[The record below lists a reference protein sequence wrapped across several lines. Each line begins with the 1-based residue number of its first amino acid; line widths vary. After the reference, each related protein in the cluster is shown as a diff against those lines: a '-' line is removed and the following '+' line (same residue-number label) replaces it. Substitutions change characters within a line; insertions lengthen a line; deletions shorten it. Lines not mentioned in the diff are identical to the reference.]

1 MSSSTSTVFWF
12 SVYIIFNHVC
22 FENPFFPRFIIFAI
36 IKSALSL
43 CIHCMYC
50 LWYRLSMVF
59 YLQSV
64 LFLIHGLNLCKVQ
77 RMIIVKPT
85 SSKSVPR
92 AGYFIKCPWYNVH
105 VSFFIFPSNGESQ
118 FMFVKPFIVFTFIY
132 RTYTTSGTNTGRDP
146 RGLCFCGLYIKFNI
160 FV

>member
-22 FENPFFPRFIIFAI
+22 FENPFYQRFIIFAI

-85 SSKSVPR
+85 NSKSVPR

-118 FMFVKPFIVFTFIY
+118 FMFVNHSLFLHSFTELIP
-132 RTYTTSGTNTGRDP
+132 RQGRILDGT
-146 RGLCFCGLYIKFNI
+146 
-160 FV
+160 